1 MICQRQET
9 GMSHSATPF
18 AVVVRFTVRHGRE
31 AEFDDLVART
41 AAGVR
46 SHEPRT
52 LIYAWHHVEGAPR
65 DRIFYGLWDD
75 RASMLAHAGQPHMR
89 QFQDARE
96 PLLES
101 TRADYLVLADGKTPA
116 DL

>member
-1 MICQRQET
+1 
-9 GMSHSATPF
+9 MSHSATPV
-18 AVVVRFTVRHGRE
+18 AVVVRFRVRQGRE

-41 AAGVR
+41 TTDVR
-46 SHEPRT
+46 SHEPST
-52 LIYAWHHVEGAPR
+52 LVYAWHRVEDAPR

-75 RASMLAHAGQPHMR
+75 RASFLAHGGQPHMR

-101 TRADYLVLADGKTPA
+101 THADYLVLAEGKTPA
-116 DL
+116 ESA

>member
-1 MICQRQET
+1 
-9 GMSHSATPF
+9 MSHSAMPS
-18 AVVVRFTVRHGRE
+18 AVVVRFTVREGHE

-52 LIYAWHHVEGAPR
+52 LVYAWHRVEDAPR

-75 RASMLAHAGQPHMR
+75 RTSMLAHAAQPHMR
-89 QFQDARE
+89 HFQETRE
-96 PLLES
+96 RLLES

-116 DL
+116 DG